1 MENRETEIINLVI
14 RQTNYDKGT
23 AIEKIK
29 EHNNDYLAVIKEYI
43 LQDKKEKKTETNKS
57 TNQKIMSE
65 IRTFMDD
72 VNNQYEKRK
81 RYNQRMIYY
90 KQLQAEKNALRAA
103 KASGIVSDASDN
115 SIVSKENSTI
125 KKNEYANTVPEK
137 Q

>member
-14 RQTNYDKGT
+14 RQTNYDKET

-29 EHNNDYLAVIKEYI
+29 EHNKDYLAVIKEYI

-103 KASGIVSDASDN
+103 KASGVVNDASDN